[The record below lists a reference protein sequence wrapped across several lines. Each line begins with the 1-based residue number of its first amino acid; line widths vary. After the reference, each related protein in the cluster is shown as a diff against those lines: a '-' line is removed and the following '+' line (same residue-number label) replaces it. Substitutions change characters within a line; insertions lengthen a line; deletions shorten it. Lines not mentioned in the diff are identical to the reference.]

1 MLAIRGSRRAASFP
15 GRGFSGLPSRVRV
28 RHLGAYG
35 VVGAGPIFKQLVK
48 QAAMER
54 LSGLDAFFLYLETPT
69 QPLNVCC
76 VLELDTSTMPG
87 GYSYSR
93 FRSEVVNRVCA
104 VPEFRMKLSDNQLN
118 LDHPVWVEDESFQ
131 LRSHVRRIGVAS
143 PGGRRET
150 AEICGYIAGLP
161 LDRDRP
167 LWEMW
172 VIEGGAREDAV
183 TVMLKVHHAV
193 VDGVAG
199 ANLLAQLCSLQ
210 PDELPPQPVAGA
222 GGAYPLHIAV
232 SGLMG
237 FAKRPL
243 RLATLLPATML
254 TLTRTL
260 LRAREGRTMAA
271 PFSAPPTPFNG
282 SLSKHRNIAYT
293 QLDMRDVKRVKNRF
307 DVTVNDV
314 VVALCAGVLRRFLLE
329 RGELPESPLVAT
341 VPVSVHAK
349 TDRPGRNHT
358 TLMFCRL
365 ESQISDPAERI
376 RTIAAGNAAAKDHT
390 AAMGPTL
397 LHDWTEFGGPTVFG
411 AAMRILP
418 RIPVT
423 LNPVFNLIL
432 SNVPGPQGQLY
443 FMGCRMETM
452 YPLGPLLGGAGLNIT
467 VMSLNGELGIGII
480 ACPELLPELWGMA
493 DAFSDELKE
502 LLEC

>member
-1 MLAIRGSRRAASFP
+1 
-15 GRGFSGLPSRVRV
+15 VRD
-28 RHLGAYG
+28 LGAYG
-35 VVGAGPIFKQLVK
+35 VVGAGQFFKRLVK
-48 QAAMER
+48 RAAMER

-93 FRSEVVNRVCA
+93 FRTEVVKRVSA
-104 VPEFRMKLSDNQLN
+104 VPEFRMKLADNQLN
-118 LDHPVWVEDESFQ
+118 LDHPVWVDDENFQ
-131 LRSHVRRIGVAS
+131 LRRHVRRIGVPP
-143 PGGRRET
+143 PGGRREL

-172 VIEGGAREDAV
+172 VIEGGARDDAL

-210 PDELPPQPVAGA
+210 PDAPLPQPLPGA
-222 GGAYPLHIAV
+222 GGAHPLQIAA
-232 SGLMG
+232 SGLVG

-243 RLATLLPATML
+243 RLATVLPATML
-254 TLTRTL
+254 TLAQTL
-260 LRAREGRTMAA
+260 VRAREGRTMAN

-282 SLSKHRNIAYT
+282 SLSRHRNIAYT

-307 DVTVNDV
+307 GVTVNDV
-314 VVALCAGVLRRFLLE
+314 VVALCAGVLRRFLQE
-329 RGELPESPLVAT
+329 RGALPDIPLVAT
-341 VPVSVHAK
+341 VPVSVHEK
-349 TDRPGRNHT
+349 SDRPGRNQT
-358 TLMFCRL
+358 TWMFCRL
-365 ESQISDPAERI
+365 ASHISDPTQRI
-376 RTIAAGNAAAKDHT
+376 RTIAAGNTAAKDHT

-418 RIPVT
+418 RIPVS
-423 LNPVFNLIL
+423 LSPVFNLIL

-443 FMGCRMETM
+443 FLGCRMETL

-467 VMSLNGELGIGII
+467 VMSFNGELGIGII
-480 ACPELLPELWGMA
+480 ACPDLLPDLWGIA
-493 DAFSDELKE
+493 DAFPDELKE
-502 LLEC
+502 LLECGGPAPSDD